1 MQKIKFDKS
10 VQKKVKE
17 IKKNF
22 KKKHYIY
29 GAVFLLIVTVAGC
42 HFYGQRNLNTGMPS
56 VNATAAVATEE
67 VINNTKNYVA
77 LVEAINSVDV
87 VAKVSGSLDKVNFT
101 EGSFVTKDDAL
112 FIIDKETYQAKYD
125 LAKAQL
131 ESAEANL
138 TRTERDYNRQKQLS
152 AKNIASKATFD
163 AAESAYLQAKAA
175 VSQAKAQL
183 DLASIDLKNT
193 EVKAYI
199 DGKIGKTQVTAGN
212 YVNASG
218 VALARVVQIDPI
230 RIAFSVTD
238 KEFLEIQRAT
248 EQDEISDLMI
258 NIELPDG
265 EILHERINQVF
276 TNNEINLGTATV
288 AVYVDIKNEKHYL
301 HPGAY
306 VNISVTSDKKKI
318 GITVPETAIMQAD
331 SQSFVYVVDDNNIA
345 KLRPVTL
352 GSVFDGKQVIA
363 SGLIAGEKVLVS
375 GLANRMMRDGATINL
390 LGVTDNAKAQ

>member
-1 MQKIKFDKS
+1 MQKIKFDKL

-248 EQDEISDLMI
+248 EQDKISDLMI

-288 AVYVDIKNEKHYL
+288 AVYVDIKNEKQYL

-306 VNISVTSDKKKI
+306 VNISVTSDKKKK

-352 GSVFDGKQVIA
+352 GSVFDGKQVIV